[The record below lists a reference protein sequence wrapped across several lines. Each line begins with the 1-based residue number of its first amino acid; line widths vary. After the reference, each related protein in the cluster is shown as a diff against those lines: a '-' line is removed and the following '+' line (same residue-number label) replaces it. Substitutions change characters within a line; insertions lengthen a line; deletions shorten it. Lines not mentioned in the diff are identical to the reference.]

1 MFTAQWFRLGGGVV
15 HPLTRRYAL
24 GEKMQ
29 LDEYIK
35 ETLVQIAKGVKD
47 ATEEVERLGGKVN
60 PARTNTEYQTDGFDI
75 RSTDSK
81 VRPEKQTIKFDIALQ
96 VKETSGVDAT
106 AKAKLAVLS
115 IGGGAKNLDES
126 HTAHRVQ
133 FKIPVDLPTKLS

>member
-1 MFTAQWFRLGGGVV
+1 RLRYCVA
-15 HPLTRRYAL
+15 HPLTGRYVL

-60 PARTNTEYQTDGFDI
+60 PPRTHTEYQSDGFGVVG
-75 RSTDSK
+75 STDSN
-81 VRPEKQTIKFDIALQ
+81 VRPEKQSIKFDIALQ
-96 VKETSGVDAT
+96 VKETSGVDAS

-115 IGGGAKNLDES
+115 IGGGVKNLDES

-133 FKIPVDLPTKLS
+133 FEIPVDLPTKLS